1 MPTQL
6 VGGPVFPIAHT
17 ITPTFLCS
25 LSTTGGTLD
34 IGWSA
39 GSVIKSTHVE
49 GILKHYYANG
59 DVNWISIG
67 Y

>member
-1 MPTQL
+1 M
-6 VGGPVFPIAHT
+6 AHI
-17 ITPTFLCS
+17 ITPTFLCN

-39 GSVIKSTHVE
+39 ASVIKSTNVE
-49 GILKHYYANG
+49 SIIKHYYANG